1 MTTSILND
9 VKHILGILPDNTAF
23 DSDILM
29 LINTQFAT
37 LTQLGVGPDEGYMI
51 AGAEE
56 KWTDYLT
63 DIRLNS
69 VKSYI
74 FLQVKIQFDPP
85 KAGYII
91 QAYERQVQELTYRLN
106 VVADYE

>member
-1 MTTSILND
+1 MTTSILQD
-9 VKHILGILPDNTAF
+9 VKHALGILEDNTSF
-23 DSDILM
+23 DKDILM
-29 LINTQFAT
+29 FVNSQFAT
-37 LTQLGVGPDEGYMI
+37 LTQLGVGPEEGYQI
-51 AGAEE
+51 VNATA
-56 KWTDYLT
+56 KWTDYIT

-91 QAYERQVQELTYRLN
+91 QAYERQIEELTYRLN